1 MGDFWVMGKLVTM
14 MTKEEKAINPLREEI
29 LTAALTI
36 YRFKSN
42 EVIFRSVDT
51 IKGIQALLKGDN

>member
-1 MGDFWVMGKLVTM
+1 LGDFWVMGKLVTM